1 MRPVPSQDCVL
12 KCDFCSCTPISK
24 SYDAAPICVQM
35 GETVIHLFDSKWAA
49 CTACAV
55 LIDENRWEE
64 LTDRSITTWFA
75 EALRNRVKIGPRDLA
90 EIKEEMTRLHQR
102 FREACRI

>member
-1 MRPVPSQDCVL
+1 MTQSQPQPRVL

-24 SYDAAPICVQM
+24 SYDTAPICVQL

-49 CTACAV
+49 CSICAAF
-55 LIDENRWEE
+55 IDENRWKE
-64 LTDRSITTWFA
+64 LTDRSISTWFA
-75 EALRNRVKIGPRDLA
+75 EALCNGVKISPRDLA

-102 FREACRI
+102 FREARRA

>member
-1 MRPVPSQDCVL
+1 MHQLQQQDRIL

-64 LTDRSITTWFA
+64 LTDRSITTWLA
-75 EALRNRVKIGPRDLA
+75 EALCNGVKIGPRDLT

-102 FREACRI
+102 FREARRT

>member
-1 MRPVPSQDCVL
+1 MAQLQQQLRVL

-24 SYDAAPICVQM
+24 SYDTAPICVQL

-49 CTACAV
+49 CSICAAF
-55 LIDENRWEE
+55 IDENRWEE

-75 EALRNRVKIGPRDLA
+75 EALSKGVRLAPKDLA

-102 FREACRI
+102 FREARRA